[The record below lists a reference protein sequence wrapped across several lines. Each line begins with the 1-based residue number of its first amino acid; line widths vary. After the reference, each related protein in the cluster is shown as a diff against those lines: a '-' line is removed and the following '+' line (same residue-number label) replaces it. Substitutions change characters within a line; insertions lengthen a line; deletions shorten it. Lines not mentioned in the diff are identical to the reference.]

1 MMHYEIAGES
11 NSALLSA
18 IVSGVPAGLRISEEA
33 IDADVARWSS
43 RMRSLSGEGQSS
55 EQDDHVTVLT
65 GVAEGRTTGAP
76 LVLVMNNAAY
86 RNRNESANISLVGL
100 PVCPGTV
107 ELGASLKYDIADCR
121 TLERRFNDELDIMR
135 VAASGIARE
144 LLAEFGV
151 EIVSCVTRIGGVSV
165 REDPFAD
172 NAPAPSPLE
181 IEMSS
186 VRCPSSQMTRAM
198 EDEISRA
205 AAQKDTLGGSFAL
218 AAYGLHAG
226 LGTACRDKG
235 SVQSKMAAA
244 VFSIEGVDGVE
255 FCDASSRS
263 FLSGSAAYDKPSAD
277 GVQGFTRAS
286 NKSKGIEGGISTG
299 MPLVLRANV
308 APSPRIGRN
317 QSSFDMGTLSSCE
330 YRASKY
336 CCCEVP
342 AQAILAEGEASFAI
356 ANMYLEKFGCESM
369 SDIHAAV
376 SAYERRLKMSAR

>member
-1 MMHYEIAGES
+1 MYYEIAGES

-18 IVSGVPAGLRISEEA
+18 VVSGVPAGLRISEEA

-43 RMRSLSGEGQSS
+43 RMRALSGEGQGSDC
-55 EQDDHVTVLT
+55 EDHVNVLS
-65 GVAEGRTTGAP
+65 GVADGRTTGAP
-76 LVLVMNNAAY
+76 IVLVANNTARRPGGELQNMPLA
-86 RNRNESANISLVGL
+86 GF
-100 PVCPGTV
+100 PVRPGTV
-107 ELGASLKYDIADCR
+107 DLGASLKYDISDCSV
-121 TLERRFNDELDIMR
+121 LGRRFNDRLDVMR

-151 EIVSCVTRIGGVSV
+151 EIISCVTRIGGISV

-172 NAPAPSPLE
+172 NAPALSPLDV
-181 IEMSS
+181 EMSS

-198 EDEISRA
+198 EDEIARA
-205 AAQKDTLGGSFAL
+205 VAQKDTLGGSFAL
-218 AAYGLHAG
+218 AVYGLHAG
-226 LGTACRDKG
+226 IGTACRDKG
-235 SVQSKMAAA
+235 SIQSRVAAS
-244 VFSIEGVDGVE
+244 VFSIEGVDGIE
-255 FCDASSRS
+255 FCDASARS
-263 FLSGSAAYDKPSAD
+263 LLSGSGAYDKPSLNGA
-277 GVQGFTRAS
+277 QGFSRAS

-299 MPLVLRANV
+299 MPLVVRANV
-308 APSPRIGRN
+308 VPSPRIGRS

-330 YRASKY
+330 YRTARY

-342 AQAILAEGEASFAI
+342 AQAILAEGEAAFAL